1 MVSIK
6 KKKIVLH
13 LWNPPTHWIVL
24 KSFTSVGFI
33 FIDSIYLSK
42 ELLSILILIL

>member
-1 MVSIK
+1 MVSI